1 MMPPPING
9 RLLVIEGPDFVGR
22 STHVRLLTTRLEAHG
37 VAVLTLG
44 LKRSPLLG
52 DLLKRAGPA
61 LLDFGGHT
69 RALLYA
75 TDLHDQIEHHVLPAL
90 EAGFV
95 VVADRYHYTVAIR
108 ESVRKVNRQWLDSL
122 FEHVPEPSGV
132 VVLSAS
138 PRRQLDRLLR
148 DSGVHQL
155 TRYEA
160 GSDLHFSR
168 SPTVSFLKYQGKL
181 HKEFHALAKAR
192 HWPVIDS
199 ERPVPDVHEA
209 IWAAFAPC
217 LGGMLQPIGT

>member
-1 MMPPPING
+1 MNG

-22 STHVRLLTTRLEAHG
+22 STHVRLLTARLEAHG
-37 VAVLTLG
+37 VAVVTLG
-44 LKRSPLLG
+44 LKRSVLLG

-75 TDLHDQIEHHVLPAL
+75 TDLHDQIEHAVRPSL

-108 ESVRKVNRQWLDSL
+108 ESARKVNPAWLQAL
-122 FEHVPEPSGV
+122 FEDLPEPSGV
-132 VVLSAS
+132 VVLSAT

-168 SPTVSFLKYQGKL
+168 SPTLSFLKYQGRL
-181 HKEFHALAKAR
+181 RKEFFALAKSR
-192 HWPVIDS
+192 RWPVIDT
-199 ERPVPDVHEA
+199 ERPVPEVHEA
-209 IWAAFAPC
+209 VWAAFAPC
-217 LGGMLQPIGT
+217 LDGMIQPIEM